1 MKINMFISVI
11 VSAATILASC
21 SRSYSEFTD
30 TPIIESYLIPGDYFN
45 LKVSRQLPFSSDV
58 IYSKDNIDSLSI
70 TVKNDGNTN
79 ILTPAG
85 EGKYVDSTLI
95 VKENTTYEISFTFN
109 SRHVSAYTH
118 IPAKPASFDA
128 TANSISITRMDSTST
143 PGPGPGGF
151 GEMPDPVTLTWN
163 NDDASYYIVVVE
175 NIEDTL
181 DPVRDFGDSDRPKN
195 MFRKMPTNASGL
207 QLRPQEFQY
216 FGRHRLIL
224 YHVLPDYASLYS
236 QGSNSSL
243 NLTNP
248 STSISNGYGIFTG
261 MNSDTLL
268 FTVKEKTK

>member
-1 MKINMFISVI
+1 MKINIILSAI
-11 VSAATILASC
+11 LAATSILASC

-45 LKVSRQLPFSSDV
+45 IKVSRQLPFSSDV
-58 IYSKDNIDSLSI
+58 TYSKDNIDSLSI
-70 TVKNDGNTN
+70 TVQNDGNTN

-95 VKENTTYEISFTFN
+95 VKDNTTYEISFTFN
-109 SRHVSAYTH
+109 SKHVSAYTQ
-118 IPAKPASFDA
+118 IPAKPVSFDA
-128 TANSISITRMDSTST
+128 TAFSISITRMDSTST
-143 PGPGPGGF
+143 PGPGGF

-181 DPVRDFGDSDRPKN
+181 DPVRDFGDSDAPKN
-195 MFRKMPTNASGL
+195 MFRKMPTTASGL